1 MRQNKPLLLS
11 IISDGGFF
19 LTVYVDVLFVLNFF
33 ITYLLLMLTKALTKS
48 TALQWRM
55 LLGAMLGGIY
65 SLVIFLP
72 NLNGALN
79 VTGKILASFLIVL
92 AVFGF
97 KRLIPYIK
105 AVVCFY
111 FSNLIFLGVILAVW
125 LTVKPKGIVINND
138 TVYFDIPAT
147 VLLVLALIAYIISI
161 LIIKLYNYTISK
173 KEIYSLTVIKDNREY
188 RLYAFLDS
196 GNRLCEPFSGYP
208 VIIVD
213 ESKIK
218 INPERVIPFNTVGGE
233 GLLRAFKPDKIIISN
248 GKNTFE
254 SDRVYVALS
263 NVESKDFSAILNPI
277 LLNL

>member
-1 MRQNKPLLLS
+1 M
-11 IISDGGFF
+11 
-19 LTVYVDVLFVLNFF
+19 TVYVDVLFVLNFF

-213 ESKIK
+213 ESKIQ